1 MKTIKITFLS
11 LVAACTM
18 ASCDFLE
25 KEPYKITPENYF
37 QNETEVSNFL
47 TGIYAN
53 LSQTSF
59 YGNDYMVLAGGDD
72 LEFYGGS
79 TGRISNTGLICNNTT
94 TSDAAVTQF
103 WADLYSGIERANM
116 LLEHIDN
123 VPSMSAEKTA
133 QYKSEARFLRAF
145 YYFNL
150 VQCWGDVPLKL
161 ESTYLSG
168 TVTDKDIARTDKN
181 VIYKFIVKE
190 MEEAA
195 RKSEEAS
202 KPGGMPEAEKIE
214 SQKQAESKMVLY
226 TCPSCGAEIV
236 AQETTASTYC
246 CYCHNPVVLSGS
258 LDGKYRPDGLIP
270 FEIDKKKAKEIFK
283 NWIQKK
289 KYVPDDFY
297 SPRQM
302 EYLEGIYYPYWMY
315 SCQVSGEMQAEALQ
329 KRVTVSGEIEYIETS
344 RYHLEKKAELPI
356 KDVARNALKQ
366 ADRSLAETVLPFDMK
381 KLRPFQAGY
390 FLGFR
395 AERRDREKEEFAQ
408 EIEQEI
414 KQYTRESLQNS
425 VSGYDHVD
433 IRNHRETITGEKWN
447 YAMLPVWMMTYPD
460 PKSGQMYY
468 FAMNGEN
475 GKVCGVPP
483 DDSKK
488 LARLFLTIFI
498 PVFVLLLLGG
508 YLI

>member
-1 MKTIKITFLS
+1 MEIQSYKCPNCGGGLVFDPKTQKFKCEYCLS
-11 LVAACTM
+11 AFT
-18 ASCDFLE
+18 E
-25 KEPYKITPENYF
+25 
-37 QNETEVSNFL
+37 ETL
-47 TGIYAN
+47 
-53 LSQTSF
+53 
-59 YGNDYMVLAGGDD
+59 
-72 LEFYGGS
+72 
-79 TGRISNTGLICNNTT
+79 
-94 TSDAAVTQF
+94 
-103 WADLYSGIERANM
+103 
-116 LLEHIDN
+116 
-123 VPSMSAEKTA
+123 
-133 QYKSEARFLRAF
+133 
-145 YYFNL
+145 
-150 VQCWGDVPLKL
+150 
-161 ESTYLSG
+161 
-168 TVTDKDIARTDKN
+168 
-181 VIYKFIVKE
+181 KE

-315 SCQVSGEMQAEALQ
+315 SCQVSGEMQA
-329 KRVTVSGEIEYIETS
+329 
-344 RYHLEKKAELPI
+344 
-356 KDVARNALKQ
+356 
-366 ADRSLAETVLPFDMK
+366 DRSLAETVLPFDMK

-460 PKSGQMYY
+460 PKNGQMYY

-475 GKVCGVPP
+475 GKVCGVLPV
-483 DDSKK
+483 DSKK
-488 LARLFLTIFI
+488 LVRLFLTIFI

>member
-1 MKTIKITFLS
+1 M
-11 LVAACTM
+11 ATM
-18 ASCDFLE
+18 NEKDYYEILGVSKDATSRDIQKAFQQKARKLHPDVN
-25 KEPYKITPENYF
+25 KEPDAEEKF
-37 QNETEVSNFL
+37 KEVSEA
-47 TGIYAN
+47 YAV
-53 LSQTSF
+53 LSDEQKRARYDAMRSGNPFAGAPTASP
-59 YGNDYMVLAGGDD
+59 YGGG
-72 LEFYGGS
+72 YAGS
-79 TGRISNTGLICNNTT
+79 TGYGNPFEGGFPFGGAWGQQRRGQAAYNPENGANVVVDIKL
-94 TSDAAVTQF
+94 DA
-103 WADLYSGIERANM
+103 
-116 LLEHIDN
+116 
-123 VPSMSAEKTA
+123 K
-133 QYKSEARFLRAF
+133 EAK
-145 YYFNL
+145 
-150 VQCWGDVPLKL
+150 G
-161 ESTYLSG
+161 G
-168 TVTDKDIARTDKN
+168 
-181 VIYKFIVKE
+181 
-190 MEEAA
+190 A
-195 RKSEEAS
+195 RKTVRYTRFDTCSNCGGSGSVSSEHAH
-202 KPGGMPEAEKIE
+202 
-214 SQKQAESKMVLY
+214 

-315 SCQVSGEMQAEALQ
+315 SCQVSGEMQAEALR
-329 KRVTVSGEIEYIETS
+329 KRVTVAGEIEYIETS

-395 AERRDREKEEFAQ
+395 AERRDREKEEFTQ

-460 PKSGQMYY
+460 PKNGQMYY

-475 GKVCGVPP
+475 GKVCGVLPV
-483 DDSKK
+483 DSKK
-488 LARLFLTIFI
+488 LVRLFLTIFI

>member
-1 MKTIKITFLS
+1 MEIQSYKCPNCGGGLVFDPKTQKFKCEYCLS
-11 LVAACTM
+11 AFT
-18 ASCDFLE
+18 E
-25 KEPYKITPENYF
+25 
-37 QNETEVSNFL
+37 ETL
-47 TGIYAN
+47 
-53 LSQTSF
+53 
-59 YGNDYMVLAGGDD
+59 
-72 LEFYGGS
+72 
-79 TGRISNTGLICNNTT
+79 
-94 TSDAAVTQF
+94 
-103 WADLYSGIERANM
+103 
-116 LLEHIDN
+116 
-123 VPSMSAEKTA
+123 
-133 QYKSEARFLRAF
+133 
-145 YYFNL
+145 
-150 VQCWGDVPLKL
+150 
-161 ESTYLSG
+161 
-168 TVTDKDIARTDKN
+168 
-181 VIYKFIVKE
+181 KE

-202 KPGGMPEAEKIE
+202 KPGEMPEAEKIE

-302 EYLEGIYYPYWMY
+302 DYLEGIYYPYWMY
-315 SCQVSGEMQAEALQ
+315 SCQVSGEMQAEALR
-329 KRVTVSGEIEYIETS
+329 KRVTVAGEIEYIETS

-395 AERRDREKEEFAQ
+395 AERRDREKEEFTQ

-468 FAMNGEN
+468 FSINGEN
-475 GKVCGVPP
+475 GKVCGVLPV
-483 DDSKK
+483 DSKK
-488 LARLFLTIFI
+488 LVRLFLTIFI

>member
-1 MKTIKITFLS
+1 M
-11 LVAACTM
+11 
-18 ASCDFLE
+18 
-25 KEPYKITPENYF
+25 
-37 QNETEVSNFL
+37 
-47 TGIYAN
+47 
-53 LSQTSF
+53 
-59 YGNDYMVLAGGDD
+59 
-72 LEFYGGS
+72 
-79 TGRISNTGLICNNTT
+79 
-94 TSDAAVTQF
+94 
-103 WADLYSGIERANM
+103 
-116 LLEHIDN
+116 
-123 VPSMSAEKTA
+123 
-133 QYKSEARFLRAF
+133 
-145 YYFNL
+145 
-150 VQCWGDVPLKL
+150 
-161 ESTYLSG
+161 
-168 TVTDKDIARTDKN
+168 
-181 VIYKFIVKE
+181 
-190 MEEAA
+190 
-195 RKSEEAS
+195 
-202 KPGGMPEAEKIE
+202 
-214 SQKQAESKMVLY
+214 
-226 TCPSCGAEIV
+226 
-236 AQETTASTYC
+236 
-246 CYCHNPVVLSGS
+246 VLSGS

-315 SCQVSGEMQAEALQ
+315 SCQVSGEMQAEALR
-329 KRVTVSGEIEYIETS
+329 KRVTVAGEIEYIETS

-395 AERRDREKEEFAQ
+395 AERRDREKEEFTQ

-460 PKSGQMYY
+460 PKSGP
-468 FAMNGEN
+468 MNGEN
-475 GKVCGVPP
+475 GKVCGVLPV
-483 DDSKK
+483 DSKK
-488 LARLFLTIFI
+488 LVRLFLTIFI

>member
-1 MKTIKITFLS
+1 MATITYKCPNCDGGLLFDPSTQKYHCEYCQSSFSQEELDA
-11 LVAACTM
+11 LAPAA
-18 ASCDFLE
+18 ASDTAVPAGMEAEGALGGE
-25 KEPYKITPENYF
+25 
-37 QNETEVSNFL
+37 
-47 TGIYAN
+47 A
-53 LSQTSF
+53 
-59 YGNDYMVLAGGDD
+59 AGGSA
-72 LEFYGGS
+72 G
-79 TGRISNTGLICNNTT
+79 
-94 TSDAAVTQF
+94 AAPQTAEAF
-103 WADLYSGIERANM
+103 SG
-116 LLEHIDN
+116 
-123 VPSMSAEKTA
+123 
-133 QYKSEARFLRAF
+133 
-145 YYFNL
+145 
-150 VQCWGDVPLKL
+150 
-161 ESTYLSG
+161 
-168 TVTDKDIARTDKN
+168 
-181 VIYKFIVKE
+181 
-190 MEEAA
+190 EAA
-195 RKSEEAS
+195 RE
-202 KPGGMPEAEKIE
+202 PEAA
-214 SQKQAESKMVLY
+214 SDGYAQDAAYQGDAMLY

-475 GKVCGVPP
+475 GKVCGVLPV
-483 DDSKK
+483 DSKK

>member
-1 MKTIKITFLS
+1 MEIQSYKCPNCGGGLVFDPKTQKFKCEYCLS
-11 LVAACTM
+11 AFT
-18 ASCDFLE
+18 E
-25 KEPYKITPENYF
+25 
-37 QNETEVSNFL
+37 ETL
-47 TGIYAN
+47 
-53 LSQTSF
+53 
-59 YGNDYMVLAGGDD
+59 
-72 LEFYGGS
+72 
-79 TGRISNTGLICNNTT
+79 
-94 TSDAAVTQF
+94 
-103 WADLYSGIERANM
+103 
-116 LLEHIDN
+116 
-123 VPSMSAEKTA
+123 
-133 QYKSEARFLRAF
+133 
-145 YYFNL
+145 
-150 VQCWGDVPLKL
+150 
-161 ESTYLSG
+161 
-168 TVTDKDIARTDKN
+168 
-181 VIYKFIVKE
+181 KE

-195 RKSEEAS
+195 RKAEEAS
-202 KPGGMPEAEKIE
+202 KQRTGRPGTEEKADQGQAQAAAKNPEAEQSE
-214 SQKQAESKMVLY
+214 QQAGNEQDDAGKTVAGAKKTADKAVKDEPKMVLY

-270 FEIDKKKAKEIFK
+270 FEIDQKKAKELFK

-315 SCQVSGEMQAEALQ
+315 SCQASGEMQAEALR
-329 KRVTVSGEIEYIETS
+329 KRVTVAGEIEYIETS
-344 RYHLEKKAELPI
+344 RYHLEKKANLPI
-356 KDVARNALKQ
+356 TDVARNALKQ

-408 EIEQEI
+408 EIEQEV
-414 KQYTRESLQNS
+414 KAYTRESLQNS

-433 IRNHRETITGEKWN
+433 IRSHRETITGEKWN

-475 GKVCGVPP
+475 GKVCGVLPV
-483 DDSKK
+483 DSKK
-488 LARLFLTIFI
+488 LVRLFLTVFI
-498 PVFVLLLLGG
+498 PVFALLLLGG